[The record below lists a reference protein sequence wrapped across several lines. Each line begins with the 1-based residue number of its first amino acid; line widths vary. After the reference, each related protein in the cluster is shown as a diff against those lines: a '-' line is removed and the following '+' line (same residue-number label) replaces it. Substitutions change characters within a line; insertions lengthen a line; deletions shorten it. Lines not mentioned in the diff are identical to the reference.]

1 MCLMANSKNADVMG
15 ARIMRSLRAMSSQEI
30 NFFGYGGYLIT
41 LIAKQ
46 MDGEGR
52 RFYER
57 NGPQ

>member
-1 MCLMANSKNADVMG
+1 MANSKNADVMG
-15 ARIMRSLRAMSSQEI
+15 ARMMRSLRAMSSQEI

-46 MDGEGR
+46 MDGEGW

-57 NGPQ
+57 NGPR